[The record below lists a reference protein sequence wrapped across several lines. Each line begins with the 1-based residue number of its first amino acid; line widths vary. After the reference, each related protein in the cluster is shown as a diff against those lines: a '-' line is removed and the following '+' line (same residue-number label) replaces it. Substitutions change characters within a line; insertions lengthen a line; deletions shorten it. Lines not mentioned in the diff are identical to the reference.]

1 MKQGSSGYPDDGQ
14 NTSKSKRRGYGLREV
29 TRETLADGVYA
40 ELRSAIIR
48 GELRDGTEVK
58 QAEVAEQLGVSR
70 VPVREAMRRLQAEH
84 LVQGNPFQRLVVT
97 SLTADEVMEL
107 VDLREELEV
116 FSLKRAI
123 NSDSLA
129 TRLRQ
134 ARKAATAMRVDQ
146 DPEGWLE
153 ADREFHRLL
162 NGNTT
167 AVATVIED
175 VRERVH
181 RYLHSAVASTERRDE
196 ILKEH
201 DALVDCLEAGDEAAL
216 EEVIRRHVRGTRRV
230 LEHSFV
236 VAGPGEGDGPPSSAR
251 LDRGGSESTPER
263 T

>member
-1 MKQGSSGYPDDGQ
+1 MKQGSSPYPGDGQ
-14 NTSKSKRRGYGLREV
+14 NASKSKRRGYGLREV
-29 TRETLADGVYA
+29 TRETLADSVYA

-123 NSDSLA
+123 HSESLPA
-129 TRLRQ
+129 RLRQ

-146 DPEGWLE
+146 DPESWLE

-201 DALVDCLEAGDEAAL
+201 ENLVACLEAGDEAAL
-216 EEVIRRHVRGTRRV
+216 EKVIRRHVRGTRGV
-230 LEHSFV
+230 LEHAFV
-236 VAGPGEGDGPPSSAR
+236 VAGPGEGDGRPSPDEP
-251 LDRGGSESTPER
+251 DRGGSKSAPEP